1 MSLKKLFPYIGQF
14 KKQSRLA
21 PLFVAL
27 EVVFDI
33 LIPFMMS
40 KIVDVGIASQDVN
53 YIVRMCLLM
62 VGAALLALVC
72 GVMGTR
78 FATLSA
84 TGFAMNLRRALFS
97 KIQDFS
103 FYNIDKFST
112 ASLTTRLTT
121 DIQFIQTMYQMLLR
135 MFIRAPL
142 MMICATFM
150 ALTINTELAIVF
162 LVAIP
167 VLAFFFAFITLK
179 AHPRFVKMLAKV
191 DSLNKS
197 VQENLIAIRV
207 VKAFVQRDYENA
219 KFESAA
225 LDLQNAQRQAEK
237 IVILNNP
244 IMTLTMDA
252 CIIAI
257 LWFGGN
263 KIIIGEMMPGA
274 LFSFLTYTT
283 QIITALMLV
292 SMVFTM
298 FVISQAS
305 ADRIVEVL
313 EEKIDLTDDNGNP
326 DLRVKEGE
334 IEFRDVN
341 FSYAKSPDN
350 LTLCDINLHIKPG
363 EMIGIIGGTGSAKT
377 TLVQLIPR
385 LYDVLSGQVLVSGH
399 DVREYKLNHLRD
411 AVAMVLQ
418 KNVLFSGTIADN
430 LRWGNENATD
440 EELVRVCKVAQ
451 AHDFIMSFPDGY
463 QTVLGQG
470 GVNVSGGQKQRLCIA
485 RALLKNPKIIILD
498 DSTSAVDTAT
508 ELRFRKAFRENY
520 QETTILMIAQRIQ
533 SIKDSD
539 RILVMNEGKIDA
551 FGTHDELIETN
562 TIYREVFESQQKGVA
577 L

>member
-40 KIVDVGIASQDVN
+40 KIVDVGIASQDVG
-53 YIVRMCLLM
+53 YIIRMCLLM

-72 GVMGTR
+72 GTLGTR

-121 DIQFIQTMYQMLLR
+121 DIQFIQIMYQMLLR

-150 ALTINTELAIVF
+150 ALTINKELAVVF

-498 DSTSAVDTAT
+498 DSTSAIDTAT

-520 QETTILMIAQRIQ
+520 RETTILMIAQRVQ

>member
-40 KIVDVGIASQDVN
+40 KIVDVGIASQDVS
-53 YIVRMCLLM
+53 YIIRMCLLM

-72 GVMGTR
+72 GTLGTR

-121 DIQFIQTMYQMLLR
+121 DIQFIQIMYQMLLR

-150 ALTINTELAIVF
+150 ALTINKELAVVF

-313 EEKIDLTDDNGNP
+313 EEKIDLTDDTGNP

-498 DSTSAVDTAT
+498 DSTSAIDTAT

-520 QETTILMIAQRIQ
+520 RETTILMIAQRVQ

>member
-40 KIVDVGIASQDVN
+40 KIVDVGIASQDVS
-53 YIVRMCLLM
+53 YIIRMCLLM

-72 GVMGTR
+72 GTLGTR

-121 DIQFIQTMYQMLLR
+121 DIQFIQIMYQMLLR

-150 ALTINTELAIVF
+150 ALTINKELAVVF

-313 EEKIDLTDDNGNP
+313 EEKIDLTDDTGNP

-341 FSYAKSPDN
+341 FSYTKSPDN

-498 DSTSAVDTAT
+498 DSTSAIDTAT

-520 QETTILMIAQRIQ
+520 RETTILMIAQRIQ

>member
-1 MSLKKLFPYIGQF
+1 LSLKKLFPYIGQF

-40 KIVDVGIASQDVN
+40 KIVDVGIASQDVS
-53 YIVRMCLLM
+53 YIIRMCLLM

-72 GVMGTR
+72 GTLGTR

-150 ALTINTELAIVF
+150 ALTINKELAVVF

-341 FSYAKSPDN
+341 FSYTKSPDN

-498 DSTSAVDTAT
+498 DSTSAIDTAT

-520 QETTILMIAQRIQ
+520 RETTILMIAQRIQ

-551 FGTHDELIETN
+551 FGTHDELIEIN

>member
-40 KIVDVGIASQDVN
+40 KIVDVGIASQDVS
-53 YIVRMCLLM
+53 YIIRMCLLM

-72 GVMGTR
+72 GTLGTR

-121 DIQFIQTMYQMLLR
+121 DIQFIQIMYQMLLR

-150 ALTINTELAIVF
+150 ALTINKELAVVF

-313 EEKIDLTDDNGNP
+313 EEKIDLTDDTGNP

-334 IEFRDVN
+334 IEFQDVN

-498 DSTSAVDTAT
+498 DSTSAIDTAT

-520 QETTILMIAQRIQ
+520 RETTILMIAQRVQ

>member
-1 MSLKKLFPYIGQF
+1 NMDDP
-14 KKQSRLA
+14 
-21 PLFVAL
+21 
-27 EVVFDI
+27 
-33 LIPFMMS
+33 
-40 KIVDVGIASQDVN
+40 KIVDVGIASQDVS
-53 YIVRMCLLM
+53 YIIRMCLLM

-72 GVMGTR
+72 GTLGTR

-150 ALTINTELAIVF
+150 ALTINKELAVVF

-341 FSYAKSPDN
+341 FSYVKSPDN

-498 DSTSAVDTAT
+498 DSTSAIDTAT

-520 QETTILMIAQRIQ
+520 RETTILMIAQRIQ

>member
-1 MSLKKLFPYIGQF
+1 LSLKKLFPYIGQF

-40 KIVDVGIASQDVN
+40 KIVDVGIASQDVS
-53 YIVRMCLLM
+53 YIIRMCLLM

-72 GVMGTR
+72 GTLGTR

-121 DIQFIQTMYQMLLR
+121 DIQFIQIMYQMLLR

-150 ALTINTELAIVF
+150 ALTINKELAVVF

-498 DSTSAVDTAT
+498 DSTSAIDTAT

-520 QETTILMIAQRIQ
+520 RETTILMIAQRIQ

>member
-40 KIVDVGIASQDVN
+40 KIVDVGIASQDVG
-53 YIVRMCLLM
+53 YIIRMCLLM

-72 GVMGTR
+72 GTLGTR

-150 ALTINTELAIVF
+150 ALTINKELAVVF

-341 FSYAKSPDN
+341 FSYVKSPDN

-498 DSTSAVDTAT
+498 DSTSAIDTAT

-520 QETTILMIAQRIQ
+520 RETTILMIAQRIQ

>member
-40 KIVDVGIASQDVN
+40 KIVDVGIASQDVS
-53 YIVRMCLLM
+53 YIIRMCLLM

-72 GVMGTR
+72 GTLGTR

-150 ALTINTELAIVF
+150 ALTINKELAVVF

-313 EEKIDLTDDNGNP
+313 EEKIDLTDDTGNP

-498 DSTSAVDTAT
+498 DSTSAIDTAT

-520 QETTILMIAQRIQ
+520 RETTILMIAQRVQ

>member
-1 MSLKKLFPYIGQF
+1 LSLKKLFPYIGQF

-40 KIVDVGIASQDVN
+40 KIVDVGIASQDVG
-53 YIVRMCLLM
+53 YIIRMCLLM

-72 GVMGTR
+72 GTLGTR

-121 DIQFIQTMYQMLLR
+121 DIQFIQMMYQMLLR

-150 ALTINTELAIVF
+150 ALTINKELAVVF

-244 IMTLTMDA
+244 IMTLTMDS

-263 KIIIGEMMPGA
+263 KIIIGEMLPGA

-292 SMVFTM
+292 SFVFTM

-305 ADRIVEVL
+305 ADRIAEVL

-399 DVREYKLNHLRD
+399 DVREYKLKHLRD
-411 AVAMVLQ
+411 AVSMVLQ

-440 EELVRVCKVAQ
+440 EELVQVCKVAQ

-463 QTVLGQG
+463 QTMLGQG

-498 DSTSAVDTAT
+498 DSTSAIDTAT

-520 QETTILMIAQRIQ
+520 RETTILMIAQRVQ

>member
-40 KIVDVGIASQDVN
+40 KIVDVGIASQDVS
-53 YIVRMCLLM
+53 YIIRMCLLM

-72 GVMGTR
+72 GTLGTR

-121 DIQFIQTMYQMLLR
+121 DIQFIQIMYQMLLR

-150 ALTINTELAIVF
+150 ALTINKELAVVF

-313 EEKIDLTDDNGNP
+313 EEKIDLMDDNGNP

-334 IEFRDVN
+334 IEFQDVN

-498 DSTSAVDTAT
+498 DSTSAIDTAT

-520 QETTILMIAQRIQ
+520 RETTILMIAQRVQ

>member
-14 KKQSRLA
+14 RKQSRLA
-21 PLFVAL
+21 PLFVAF

-40 KIVDVGIASQDVN
+40 KIVDVGIASQDVS
-53 YIVRMCLLM
+53 YIIRMCLLM

-72 GVMGTR
+72 GTLGTL

-121 DIQFIQTMYQMLLR
+121 DIQFIQIMYQMLLR

-179 AHPRFVKMLAKV
+179 AHPRFVKMIAKV

-313 EEKIDLTDDNGNP
+313 EEKIDLTDDTGNP

-498 DSTSAVDTAT
+498 DSTSAIDTAT

-520 QETTILMIAQRIQ
+520 RETTILMIAQRVQ

>member
-40 KIVDVGIASQDVN
+40 KIVDVGIASQDVS
-53 YIVRMCLLM
+53 YIIRMCLLM

-72 GVMGTR
+72 GTLGTR

-150 ALTINTELAIVF
+150 ALTINKELAVVF

-498 DSTSAVDTAT
+498 DSTSAIDTAT

-520 QETTILMIAQRIQ
+520 RETTILMIAQRIQ

-551 FGTHDELIETN
+551 FGTHDELIEIN

>member
-1 MSLKKLFPYIGQF
+1 LSLKKLFPYIGQF

-40 KIVDVGIASQDVN
+40 KIVDVGIASQDVS
-53 YIVRMCLLM
+53 YIIRMCLLM

-72 GVMGTR
+72 GTLGTR

-121 DIQFIQTMYQMLLR
+121 DIQFIQIMYQMLLR

-150 ALTINTELAIVF
+150 ALTINKELAVVF

-313 EEKIDLTDDNGNP
+313 EEKIDLMDDNGNP

-341 FSYAKSPDN
+341 FSYTKSPDN

-498 DSTSAVDTAT
+498 DSTSAIDTAT

-520 QETTILMIAQRIQ
+520 RETTILMIAQRIQ

>member
-40 KIVDVGIASQDVN
+40 KIVDVGIASQDVS
-53 YIVRMCLLM
+53 YIIRMCLLM

-72 GVMGTR
+72 GTLGTR

-121 DIQFIQTMYQMLLR
+121 DIQFIQIMYQMLLR

-150 ALTINTELAIVF
+150 ALTINKELAVVF

-313 EEKIDLTDDNGNP
+313 EEKIDLTDDTGNP

-498 DSTSAVDTAT
+498 DSTSAIDTAT

-520 QETTILMIAQRIQ
+520 RETTILMIAQRIQ

>member
-40 KIVDVGIASQDVN
+40 KIVDVGIASQDVS
-53 YIVRMCLLM
+53 YIIRMCLLM

-72 GVMGTR
+72 GTLGTR

-121 DIQFIQTMYQMLLR
+121 DIQFIQIMYQMLLR

-150 ALTINTELAIVF
+150 ALTINKELAVVF

-498 DSTSAVDTAT
+498 DSTSAIDTAT

-520 QETTILMIAQRIQ
+520 RETTILMIAQRVQ

>member
-1 MSLKKLFPYIGQF
+1 LSLKKLFPYIGQF

-40 KIVDVGIASQDVN
+40 KIVDVGIASQDVS
-53 YIVRMCLLM
+53 YIIRMCLLM

-72 GVMGTR
+72 GTLGTR

-150 ALTINTELAIVF
+150 ALTINKELAVVF

-313 EEKIDLTDDNGNP
+313 EEKIDLMDDNGNP

-341 FSYAKSPDN
+341 FSYTKSPDN

-498 DSTSAVDTAT
+498 DSTSAIDTAT

-520 QETTILMIAQRIQ
+520 RETTILMIAQRIQ

>member
-40 KIVDVGIASQDVN
+40 KIVDVGIASQDVS
-53 YIVRMCLLM
+53 YIIRMCLLM

-72 GVMGTR
+72 GTLGTR

-150 ALTINTELAIVF
+150 ALTINKELAVVF

-313 EEKIDLTDDNGNP
+313 EEKIDLMDDNGNP

-498 DSTSAVDTAT
+498 DSTSAIDTAT

-520 QETTILMIAQRIQ
+520 RETTILMIAQRIQ

>member
-40 KIVDVGIASQDVN
+40 KIVDVGIASQDVS
-53 YIVRMCLLM
+53 YIIRMCLLM

-72 GVMGTR
+72 GTLGTR

-150 ALTINTELAIVF
+150 ALTINKELAVVF

-399 DVREYKLNHLRD
+399 DVREYKLDHLRD

-498 DSTSAVDTAT
+498 DSTSAIDTAT

-520 QETTILMIAQRIQ
+520 RETTILMIAQRVQ

>member
-40 KIVDVGIASQDVN
+40 KIVDVGIASQDVG
-53 YIVRMCLLM
+53 YIIRMCLLM

-72 GVMGTR
+72 GTLGTR

-121 DIQFIQTMYQMLLR
+121 DIQFIQMMYQMLLR

-150 ALTINTELAIVF
+150 ALTINKELAVVF

-498 DSTSAVDTAT
+498 DSTSAIDTAT

-520 QETTILMIAQRIQ
+520 RETTILMIAQRIQ

>member
-40 KIVDVGIASQDVN
+40 KIVDVGIASQDVS
-53 YIVRMCLLM
+53 YIIRMCLLM

-72 GVMGTR
+72 GTLGTR

-150 ALTINTELAIVF
+150 ALTINKELAVVF

-313 EEKIDLTDDNGNP
+313 EEKIDLTDDTGNP

-334 IEFRDVN
+334 IEFQDVN

-498 DSTSAVDTAT
+498 DSTSAIDTAT

-520 QETTILMIAQRIQ
+520 RETTILMIAQRVQ

>member
-1 MSLKKLFPYIGQF
+1 
-14 KKQSRLA
+14 
-21 PLFVAL
+21 
-27 EVVFDI
+27 
-33 LIPFMMS
+33 MMS
-40 KIVDVGIASQDVN
+40 KIVDVGIASQDVG
-53 YIVRMCLLM
+53 YIIRMCLLM

-72 GVMGTR
+72 GTLGTR

-121 DIQFIQTMYQMLLR
+121 DIQFIQMMYQMLLR

-150 ALTINTELAIVF
+150 ALTINKELAVVF

-244 IMTLTMDA
+244 IMTLTMDS

-263 KIIIGEMMPGA
+263 KIIIGEMLPGA

-292 SMVFTM
+292 SFVFTM

-305 ADRIVEVL
+305 ADRIAEVL

-399 DVREYKLNHLRD
+399 DVREYKLKHLRD
-411 AVAMVLQ
+411 AVSMVLQ

-440 EELVRVCKVAQ
+440 EELVQVCKVAQ

-498 DSTSAVDTAT
+498 DSTSAIDTAT

-520 QETTILMIAQRIQ
+520 RETTILMIAQRIQ

>member
-1 MSLKKLFPYIGQF
+1 LSLKKLFPYIGQF

-40 KIVDVGIASQDVN
+40 KIVDVGIASQDVS
-53 YIVRMCLLM
+53 YIIRMCLLM

-72 GVMGTR
+72 GTLGTR

-121 DIQFIQTMYQMLLR
+121 DIQFIQIMYQMLLR

-150 ALTINTELAIVF
+150 ALTINKELAVVF

-313 EEKIDLTDDNGNP
+313 EEKIDLTDDTGNP

-498 DSTSAVDTAT
+498 DSTSAIDTAT

-520 QETTILMIAQRIQ
+520 RETTILMIAQRIQ

>member
-1 MSLKKLFPYIGQF
+1 
-14 KKQSRLA
+14 
-21 PLFVAL
+21 
-27 EVVFDI
+27 
-33 LIPFMMS
+33 
-40 KIVDVGIASQDVN
+40 
-53 YIVRMCLLM
+53 
-62 VGAALLALVC
+62 
-72 GVMGTR
+72 
-78 FATLSA
+78 
-84 TGFAMNLRRALFS
+84 
-97 KIQDFS
+97 IQM
-103 FYNIDKFST
+103 
-112 ASLTTRLTT
+112 
-121 DIQFIQTMYQMLLR
+121 MYQMLLR

-150 ALTINTELAIVF
+150 ALTINKELAVVF

-313 EEKIDLTDDNGNP
+313 EEKIDLTDDTGNP

-498 DSTSAVDTAT
+498 DSTSAIDTAT

-520 QETTILMIAQRIQ
+520 RETTILMIAQRIQ

>member
-40 KIVDVGIASQDVN
+40 KIVDVGIASQDVS
-53 YIVRMCLLM
+53 YIIRMCLLM

-72 GVMGTR
+72 GTLGTR

-150 ALTINTELAIVF
+150 ALTINKELAVVF

-313 EEKIDLTDDNGNP
+313 EEKIDLTDDTGNP

-399 DVREYKLNHLRD
+399 DVREYKLDHLRD

-498 DSTSAVDTAT
+498 DSTSAIDTAT

-520 QETTILMIAQRIQ
+520 RETTILMIAQRVQ

>member
-14 KKQSRLA
+14 RKQSRLA
-21 PLFVAL
+21 PLFVAF

-40 KIVDVGIASQDVN
+40 KIVDVGIASQDVG
-53 YIVRMCLLM
+53 YIIRMCLLM

-72 GVMGTR
+72 GTLGTR

-121 DIQFIQTMYQMLLR
+121 DIQFIQMMYQMLLR

-150 ALTINTELAIVF
+150 ALTINKELAVVF

-244 IMTLTMDA
+244 IMTLTMDS

-263 KIIIGEMMPGA
+263 KIIIGEMLPGA

-292 SMVFTM
+292 SFVFTM

-305 ADRIVEVL
+305 ADRIAEVL

-399 DVREYKLNHLRD
+399 DVREYKLKHLRD
-411 AVAMVLQ
+411 AVSMVLQ

-440 EELVRVCKVAQ
+440 EELVQVCKVAQ

-463 QTVLGQG
+463 QTMLGQG

-498 DSTSAVDTAT
+498 DSTSAIDTAT

-520 QETTILMIAQRIQ
+520 RETTILMIAQRVQ

>member
-40 KIVDVGIASQDVN
+40 KIVDVGIASQDVS
-53 YIVRMCLLM
+53 YIIRMCLLM

-72 GVMGTR
+72 GTLGTR

-150 ALTINTELAIVF
+150 ALTINKELAVVF

-399 DVREYKLNHLRD
+399 DVREYKLDHLRD

-498 DSTSAVDTAT
+498 DSTSAIDTAT

-520 QETTILMIAQRIQ
+520 RETTILMIAQRIQ

>member
-14 KKQSRLA
+14 RKQSRLA
-21 PLFVAL
+21 PLFVAF

-40 KIVDVGIASQDVN
+40 KIVDVGIASQDVG
-53 YIVRMCLLM
+53 YIIRMCLLM

-72 GVMGTR
+72 GTLGTR

-121 DIQFIQTMYQMLLR
+121 DIQFIQMMYQMLLR

-150 ALTINTELAIVF
+150 ALTINKELAVVF

-244 IMTLTMDA
+244 IMTLTMDS

-263 KIIIGEMMPGA
+263 KIIIGEMLPGA

-292 SMVFTM
+292 SFVFTM

-305 ADRIVEVL
+305 ADRIAEVL

-399 DVREYKLNHLRD
+399 DVREYKLKHLRD
-411 AVAMVLQ
+411 AVSMVLQ

-440 EELVRVCKVAQ
+440 EELVQVCKVAQ
-451 AHDFIMSFPDGY
+451 AHDFIISFPDGY
-463 QTVLGQG
+463 QTMLGQG

-498 DSTSAVDTAT
+498 DSTSAIDTAT

-520 QETTILMIAQRIQ
+520 QETTILMIAQRVQ

>member
-1 MSLKKLFPYIGQF
+1 LSLKKLFPYIGQF

-40 KIVDVGIASQDVN
+40 KIVDVGIASQDVS
-53 YIVRMCLLM
+53 YIIRMCLLM

-72 GVMGTR
+72 GTLGTR

-121 DIQFIQTMYQMLLR
+121 DIQFIQIMYQMLLR

-150 ALTINTELAIVF
+150 ALTINKELAVVF

-313 EEKIDLTDDNGNP
+313 EEKIDLTDDTGNP

-334 IEFRDVN
+334 IEFQDVN

-498 DSTSAVDTAT
+498 DSTSAIDTAT

-520 QETTILMIAQRIQ
+520 RETTILMIAQRIQ

>member
-40 KIVDVGIASQDVN
+40 KIVDVGIASQDVS
-53 YIVRMCLLM
+53 YIIRMCLLM

-72 GVMGTR
+72 GTLGTR

-150 ALTINTELAIVF
+150 ALTINKELAVVF

-313 EEKIDLTDDNGNP
+313 EEKIDLTDDTGNP

-498 DSTSAVDTAT
+498 DSTSAIDTAT

-520 QETTILMIAQRIQ
+520 RETTILMIAQRIQ

-551 FGTHDELIETN
+551 FGTHDELIEIN

>member
-14 KKQSRLA
+14 RKQSRLA
-21 PLFVAL
+21 PLFVAF

-40 KIVDVGIASQDVN
+40 KIVDVGIASQDVG
-53 YIVRMCLLM
+53 YIIRMCLLM

-72 GVMGTR
+72 GTLGTR

-121 DIQFIQTMYQMLLR
+121 DIQFIQMMYQMLLR

-150 ALTINTELAIVF
+150 ALTINKELAVVF

-244 IMTLTMDA
+244 IMTLTMDS

-263 KIIIGEMMPGA
+263 KIIIGEMLPGA

-292 SMVFTM
+292 SFVFTM

-305 ADRIVEVL
+305 ADRIAEVL

-399 DVREYKLNHLRD
+399 DVREYKLKHLRD
-411 AVAMVLQ
+411 AVSMVLQ

-440 EELVRVCKVAQ
+440 EELVQVCKVAQ

-463 QTVLGQG
+463 QTMLGQG

-498 DSTSAVDTAT
+498 DSTSAIDTAT

-520 QETTILMIAQRIQ
+520 QETTILMIAQRVQ

>member
-1 MSLKKLFPYIGQF
+1 LSLKKLFPYIGQF
-14 KKQSRLA
+14 RKQSRLA
-21 PLFVAL
+21 PLFVAF

-40 KIVDVGIASQDVN
+40 KIVDVGIASQDVG
-53 YIVRMCLLM
+53 YIIRMCLLM

-72 GVMGTR
+72 GTLGTR

-121 DIQFIQTMYQMLLR
+121 DIQFIQMMYQMLLR

-150 ALTINTELAIVF
+150 ALTINKELAVVF

-244 IMTLTMDA
+244 IMTLTMDS

-263 KIIIGEMMPGA
+263 KIIIGEMLPGA

-292 SMVFTM
+292 SFVFTM

-305 ADRIVEVL
+305 ADRIAEVL

-399 DVREYKLNHLRD
+399 DVREYKLKHLRD
-411 AVAMVLQ
+411 AVSMVLQ

-440 EELVRVCKVAQ
+440 EELVQVCKVAQ

-463 QTVLGQG
+463 QTMLGQG

-498 DSTSAVDTAT
+498 DSTSAIDTAT

-520 QETTILMIAQRIQ
+520 QETTILMIAQRVQ

>member
-14 KKQSRLA
+14 RKQSRLA
-21 PLFVAL
+21 PLFVAF

-40 KIVDVGIASQDVN
+40 KIVDVGIASQDVS
-53 YIVRMCLLM
+53 YIIRMCLLM

-72 GVMGTR
+72 GTLGTR

-150 ALTINTELAIVF
+150 ALTINKELAVVF

-498 DSTSAVDTAT
+498 DSTSAIDTAT

-520 QETTILMIAQRIQ
+520 RETTILMIAQRIQ

>member
-1 MSLKKLFPYIGQF
+1 LSLKKLFPYIGQF
-14 KKQSRLA
+14 RKQSRLA
-21 PLFVAL
+21 PLFVAF

-40 KIVDVGIASQDVN
+40 KIVDVGIASQDVS
-53 YIVRMCLLM
+53 YIIRMCLLM

-72 GVMGTR
+72 GTLGTR

-121 DIQFIQTMYQMLLR
+121 DIQFIQMMYQMLLR

-150 ALTINTELAIVF
+150 ALTINKELAVVF

-244 IMTLTMDA
+244 IMTLTMDS

-263 KIIIGEMMPGA
+263 KIIIGEMLPGA

-292 SMVFTM
+292 SFVFTM

-305 ADRIVEVL
+305 ADRIAEVL

-399 DVREYKLNHLRD
+399 DVREYKLKHLRD
-411 AVAMVLQ
+411 AVSMVLQ

-440 EELVRVCKVAQ
+440 EELVQVCKVAQ

-463 QTVLGQG
+463 QTMLGQG

-498 DSTSAVDTAT
+498 DSTSAIDTAT

-520 QETTILMIAQRIQ
+520 RETTILMIAQRVQ

>member
-40 KIVDVGIASQDVN
+40 KIVDVGIASQDVS
-53 YIVRMCLLM
+53 YIIRMCLLM

-72 GVMGTR
+72 GTLGTR

-150 ALTINTELAIVF
+150 ALTINKELAVVF

-313 EEKIDLTDDNGNP
+313 EEKIDLMDDNGNP

-341 FSYAKSPDN
+341 FSYTKSPDN

-498 DSTSAVDTAT
+498 DSTSAIDTAT

-520 QETTILMIAQRIQ
+520 RETTILMIAQRIQ

>member
-40 KIVDVGIASQDVN
+40 KIVDVGIASQDVS
-53 YIVRMCLLM
+53 YIIRMCLLM

-72 GVMGTR
+72 GTLGTR

-121 DIQFIQTMYQMLLR
+121 DIQFIQIMYQMLLR

-150 ALTINTELAIVF
+150 ALTINKELAVVF

-313 EEKIDLTDDNGNP
+313 EEKIDLMDDNGNP

-341 FSYAKSPDN
+341 FSYTKSPDN

-498 DSTSAVDTAT
+498 DSTSAIDTAT

-520 QETTILMIAQRIQ
+520 RETTILMIAQRIQ

>member
-40 KIVDVGIASQDVN
+40 KIVDVGIASQDVS
-53 YIVRMCLLM
+53 YIIRMCLLM

-72 GVMGTR
+72 GTLGTR

-121 DIQFIQTMYQMLLR
+121 DIQFIQIMYQMLLR

-150 ALTINTELAIVF
+150 ALTINKELAVVF

-341 FSYAKSPDN
+341 FSYTKSPDN

-498 DSTSAVDTAT
+498 DSTSAIDTAT

-520 QETTILMIAQRIQ
+520 RETTILMIAQRVQ

>member
-40 KIVDVGIASQDVN
+40 KIVDVGIASQDVS
-53 YIVRMCLLM
+53 YIIRMCLLM

-72 GVMGTR
+72 GTLGTR

-150 ALTINTELAIVF
+150 ALTINKELAVVF

-313 EEKIDLTDDNGNP
+313 EEKIDLTDDTGNP

-498 DSTSAVDTAT
+498 DSTSAIDTAT

-520 QETTILMIAQRIQ
+520 RETTILMIAQRIQ

>member
-14 KKQSRLA
+14 RKQSRLA
-21 PLFVAL
+21 PLFVAF

-40 KIVDVGIASQDVN
+40 KIVDVGIASQDVS
-53 YIVRMCLLM
+53 YIIRMCLLM

-72 GVMGTR
+72 GTLGTR

-121 DIQFIQTMYQMLLR
+121 DIQFIQMMYQMLLR

-150 ALTINTELAIVF
+150 ALTINKELAVVF

-244 IMTLTMDA
+244 IMTLTMDS

-263 KIIIGEMMPGA
+263 KIIIGEMLPGA

-292 SMVFTM
+292 SFVFTM

-305 ADRIVEVL
+305 ADRIAEVL

-399 DVREYKLNHLRD
+399 DVREYKLKHLRD
-411 AVAMVLQ
+411 AVSMVLQ

-440 EELVRVCKVAQ
+440 EELVQVCKVAQ

-463 QTVLGQG
+463 QTMLGQG

-498 DSTSAVDTAT
+498 DSTSAIDTAT

-520 QETTILMIAQRIQ
+520 RETTILMIAQRVQ

>member
-40 KIVDVGIASQDVN
+40 KIVDVGIASQDVS
-53 YIVRMCLLM
+53 YIIRMCLLM

-72 GVMGTR
+72 GTLGTR

-121 DIQFIQTMYQMLLR
+121 DIQFIQIMYQMLLR

-150 ALTINTELAIVF
+150 ALTINKELAVVF

-313 EEKIDLTDDNGNP
+313 EEKIDLTDDTGNP

-399 DVREYKLNHLRD
+399 DVREYKLDHLRD

-498 DSTSAVDTAT
+498 DSTSAIDTAT

-520 QETTILMIAQRIQ
+520 RETTILMIAQRIQ